1 MERLPADVVY
11 KIREFSKQ
19 LETLGAR
26 SLVNYILYEFEI
38 GGPSLEV
45 LDEAERLAIKGIEE
59 LKQVVDL
66 VNELKR
72 LVA

>member
-1 MERLPADVVY
+1 MERLPVDVVY
-11 KIREFSKQ
+11 RIREFSRQ

-26 SLVNYILYEFEI
+26 SLVNYVLYEFEV

-45 LDEAERLAIKGIEE
+45 LDEAERLALKSIEE

-66 VNELKR
+66 LKELKR